1 MRIHTQVLDGMYGNP
16 AAGVTAC
23 LSRAVGGSGWAMVG
37 RAETDDDG
45 RIEDWD
51 GWYLEVGLYR
61 IVFDSDSHFAK
72 LGADPAYPEI
82 AVSFRMQNEY
92 QDFQVQI
99 TLTPY
104 SYSTYF
110 GTADDNLGQSNRPA
124 CRGDYQQE
132 DEAGGCRREAD

>member
-1 MRIHTQVLDGMYGNP
+1 MRIHTQVLDGMYGKP
-16 AAGVTAC
+16 AAGVSAC
-23 LSRAVGGSGWAMVG
+23 LSRAVGGNGWSTVG
-37 RAETDDDG
+37 QAETDNDG

-61 IVFDSDSHFAK
+61 IVFDSDNHFAK
-72 LGADPAYPEI
+72 LGADTAYPEI
-82 AVSFRMQNEY
+82 SVIFRVQDEH

-110 GTADDNLGQSNRPA
+110 GTTADNLEKFDKPA
-124 CRGDYQQE
+124 RWGLSPE
-132 DEAGGCRREAD
+132 G

>member
-1 MRIHTQVLDGMYGNP
+1 MRIHTQVLDGMYGKP
-16 AAGVTAC
+16 AAGVTAY
-23 LSRAVGGSGWAMVG
+23 LSRTVGSDDWATVC

-51 GWYLEVGLYR
+51 GWHLEVGLYR

-72 LGADPAYPEI
+72 LGADTAYPEI
-82 AVSFRMQNEY
+82 AVSFRIQDEHH
-92 QDFQVQI
+92 DFQVQI

-110 GTADDNLGQSNRPA
+110 GTVDDNLEKYNKPA
-124 CRGDYQQE
+124 
-132 DEAGGCRREAD
+132 